1 MEGWKVEEWKGGRME
16 ERAMR
21 DGLPRKLSS
30 GNAAARGTAIPQSLK
45 RFEWDIEG
53 STLPPFHSSIL
64 PTCSGPKAHSH
75 HSFNSTSVLCAS
87 VVKFLRF
94 EIDFHFQVGP
104 ATIA

>member
-1 MEGWKVEEWKGGRME
+1 MQ
-16 ERAMR
+16 

-53 STLPPFHSSIL
+53 STLPPFHSSNVQRPKSPFFIIL
-64 PTCSGPKAHSH
+64 LTVLR
-75 HSFNSTSVLCAS
+75 VLCAS

-104 ATIA
+104 ATIP